1 LKRNKE
7 GQSVTNYDKW
17 YKSLYQTAR
26 KNIDQEKIDP
36 IEFATALINVS
47 KLILVEEVGVIE
59 AENLFDFANKSF
71 IIEAEKIT
79 YH

>member
-1 LKRNKE
+1 
-7 GQSVTNYDKW
+7 
-17 YKSLYQTAR
+17 
-26 KNIDQEKIDP
+26 
-36 IEFATALINVS
+36 VS